1 VLGSHD
7 GAETR
12 PVTACVRG
20 APRRWASAASDGDG
34 SRWGRSN
41 ASRAP
46 VIRVE
51 RCVASL
57 SANLLAGARGARRC
71 FGRPVNRTSD
81 AFTSAAQCDYCRP
94 AGSSSLARSPRF
106 WRRIDGGRA
115 RRDTSGQLRSAR
127 DVGSLILLPEL
138 VLTVF
143 VSTVFAPR
151 CSLTVVPRAV
161 SSEGVASRNN
171 ASRSVRWVGRRE
183 AHVGLAHSS
192 SGLKA
197 RRAQRRSSKCF
208 GAEE

>member
-1 VLGSHD
+1 
-7 GAETR
+7 
-12 PVTACVRG
+12 VR
-20 APRRWASAASDGDG
+20 
-34 SRWGRSN
+34 
-41 ASRAP
+41 
-46 VIRVE
+46 RVAFRE
-51 RCVASL
+51 PP
-57 SANLLAGARGARRC
+57 AGAGGARRR
-71 FGRPVNRTSD
+71 FGRPVNRASD

-106 WRRIDGGRA
+106 WRRIDGGWA

-161 SSEGVASRNN
+161 SSEGVASRSN
-171 ASRSVRWVGRRE
+171 ASRRNASRHHVPRRGVSRNKAARSVRLSGGRE
-183 AHVGLAHSS
+183 AHVGLAHSSSSS